1 MPFAVFKNTSLL
13 PTEEEGYYSKKRKV
27 GSSTVMTA
35 EFSLT
40 GMCVTFKEATTIDRA
55 VKKVIDRVSVE
66 RHPHGIAV

>member
-1 MPFAVFKNTSLL
+1 
-13 PTEEEGYYSKKRKV
+13 
-27 GSSTVMTA
+27 MTA

-55 VKKVIDRVSVE
+55 AKKIIDRVSVE